1 LLGTLAVTT
10 VVTLG
15 SVVPPA
21 SAQDD
26 PVPPTVTLERE
37 LSECISAAPKPG
49 CGYAPEQPGD
59 RGGSLQ
65 VATFAVMV
73 GGLGVIATVVARSV
87 RRRDRAAADA
97 S

>member
-10 VVTLG
+10 ALALG
-15 SVVPPA
+15 ALVPPTG
-21 SAQDD
+21 AQDD

-49 CGYAPEQPGD
+49 CGYAPEQAGD

-65 VATFAVMV
+65 IATFAVMA
-73 GGLGVIATVVARSV
+73 GGLGVIATVVVRSV
-87 RRRDRAAADA
+87 RRRDRASADA
-97 S
+97 P